1 MSITPC
7 LDGKNGSKVKGN
19 YKSNSK
25 YTSKTAS
32 SKIAS
37 TLGKVASTLTK
48 PKVGKGFGGLK
59 PHKAIPIG
67 AAVAGGAVLL
77 PFLMRK
83 KFKRRRMIP
92 AFIGRDRYYNR
103 YGKLN

>member
-1 MSITPC
+1 MKSS
-7 LDGKNGSKVKGN
+7 SKP
-19 YKSNSK
+19 KS
-25 YTSKTAS
+25 TS

-37 TLGKVASTLTK
+37 TVGKVASTLAK

-59 PHKAIPIG
+59 MHKAIPIG
-67 AAVAGGAVLL
+67 AAVAGGAILL

-83 KFKRRRMIP
+83 KFKRRRLIP

-103 YGKLN
+103 YGE